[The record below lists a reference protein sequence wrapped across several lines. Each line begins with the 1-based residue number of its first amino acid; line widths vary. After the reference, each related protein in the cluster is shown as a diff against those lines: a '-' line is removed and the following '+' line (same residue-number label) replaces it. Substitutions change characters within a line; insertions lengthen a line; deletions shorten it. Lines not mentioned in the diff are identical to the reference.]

1 MSRKTN
7 IWLITAASLVIIGIA
22 LFAVTMAANGWDF
35 NKLNTAKTETNVH
48 EIDSDFKDIS
58 IDTKTADVKFV
69 LSDDGKCKVIC
80 EEPENEKHSV
90 KVEDGVLEIGSNED
104 KEWYEYIG
112 FNLGSPKITIY
123 LPEKELNN
131 LKIDKSTGG
140 TDIPKDFKFNTIDIS
155 GSTGAVKSHASV
167 SEELKISLS
176 TGLVMIED
184 TTAEKVNISLTTGR
198 IEISNLDCKGELK
211 LNTTT
216 GDTKLYKVNC
226 GNLVS
231 TATTG
236 DLEMSEVMAS
246 GSFSIERDTGDVEFD
261 KCDAQE
267 IFIETDTGD
276 VDGSLLTE
284 KIFFVTTDTG
294 DVEVPKTAS
303 GGRCEIT
310 TDTGD
315 IKIDIE

>member
-1 MSRKTN
+1 
-7 IWLITAASLVIIGIA
+7 
-22 LFAVTMAANGWDF
+22 
-35 NKLNTAKTETNVH
+35 
-48 EIDSDFKDIS
+48 
-58 IDTKTADVKFV
+58 
-69 LSDDGKCKVIC
+69 
-80 EEPENEKHSV
+80 
-90 KVEDGVLEIGSNED
+90 
-104 KEWYEYIG
+104 
-112 FNLGSPKITIY
+112 
-123 LPEKELNN
+123 
-131 LKIDKSTGG
+131 
-140 TDIPKDFKFNTIDIS
+140 
-155 GSTGAVKSHASV
+155 
-167 SEELKISLS
+167 
-176 TGLVMIED
+176 MIED